1 MNKKRQSTQKSKE
14 LFFIVILLSNEF
26 LNTSI
31 SSRDEVKREKK
42 EVILMK
48 RIVSRL

>member
-1 MNKKRQSTQKSKE
+1 MNMKRQSTQKSKE

-42 EVILMK
+42 VILMK